1 MLCQNLGA
9 GCPAFNPAF
18 GVANDWLHSNSV
30 QLTADG
36 NILLSE
42 RSQDWVLKINY
53 NNGRGDGSVIWK
65 LGPFGDFTITNPLP
79 HPCGDPAVFTWFTH
93 QHDAAFQ
100 VQSGALEVFTVFDD
114 GNLRVNQCGSGN
126 SRGMVL
132 YLGESTRTARIQ
144 IAADLGAYS
153 SALGSAQL
161 LISPPNSVY
170 ASFDN
175 GLLSIPTNVAQS
187 TEVDVLSGSIVYQLQ
202 AGWWSYRTY
211 RQQDLYTP
219 TLP

>member
-1 MLCQNLGA
+1 M
-9 GCPAFNPAF
+9 
-18 GVANDWLHSNSV
+18 HSNSV

-53 NNGRGDGSVIWK
+53 KNGQGDGSVLWK
-65 LGPFGDFTITNPLP
+65 MGPYGDFTITNPP
-79 HPCGDPAVFTWFTH
+79 QNPCGDPNVYPWFTH

-100 VQSGALEVFTVFDD
+100 IQNGALEVFTTFDD
-114 GNLRVNQCGSGN
+114 GNLRVQQCGGGH
-126 SRGMVL
+126 SRGVVF
-132 YLGESTRTARIQ
+132 YISESTHTVRIQ
-144 IAADLGAYS
+144 TLADLGAYS
-153 SALGSAQL
+153 QALGSAQL

-170 ASFDN
+170 ASFGN
-175 GLLSIPTNVAQS
+175 GLLELPNYASQV
-187 TEVDVLSGSIVYQLQ
+187 TEIDAVSGAIVYQLQ